1 MSVSIYLGIRPTP
14 LAIRTRGLWDRYLS
28 VSGSDLSKEGEDM
41 DKRSYV
47 LTGGALLVLG
57 VAMLV
62 FMAIASLLGFD
73 LTAFILRLWPL
84 TVTGVGLCFVVPP
97 FLVRGKRGLG
107 GLFIPGMPI
116 LTVGGILLLASV
128 TNAWGVWAWLW
139 PMILISLAMGFLFA
153 AVYMRLIWLLIPAT
167 IIGMNGM
174 VFQFC
179 AITGL
184 WHWWSVL
191 WIIEPLSVGL
201 SLLFIG
207 LRRDIRGL
215 RIAGSILCGIAGA
228 MFMLMLL
235 VLGALWP
242 IALFGPGL
250 LILGGL
256 AMLVWGMLRP
266 LVLPR
271 SALE

>member
-1 MSVSIYLGIRPTP
+1 M
-14 LAIRTRGLWDRYLS
+14 
-28 VSGSDLSKEGEDM
+28 E
-41 DKRSYV
+41 KRSYV
-47 LTGGALLVLG
+47 LTGGALLLLG

-62 FMAIASLLGFD
+62 FMAIASALGFD
-73 LTAFILRLWPL
+73 LAVFVWRLWPL

-215 RIAGSILCGIAGA
+215 KIAGFILCGIAGA

-235 VLGALWP
+235 VLGAWWP
-242 IALFGPGL
+242 IALLGPGL

-256 AMLVWGMLRP
+256 AVVVWGMLRP
-266 LVLPR
+266 LLLPR

>member
-1 MSVSIYLGIRPTP
+1 M
-14 LAIRTRGLWDRYLS
+14 DR
-28 VSGSDLSKEGEDM
+28 
-41 DKRSYV
+41 RSYV
-47 LTGGALLVLG
+47 LTGGVLLVLG
-57 VAMLV
+57 AVMLV
-62 FMAIASLLGFD
+62 FMAVASLLGFD
-73 LTAFILRLWPL
+73 LAAFIWRFWPL

-116 LTVGGILLLASV
+116 LTTGGILLLASV

-139 PMILISLAMGFLFA
+139 PMLLISLAMGFLFA
-153 AVYMRLIWLLIPAT
+153 AVYMRLIWLIIPAT

-191 WIIEPLSVGL
+191 WVIEPLSVGL
-201 SLLFIG
+201 PLLFIG

-215 RIAGSILCGIAGA
+215 KIAGFVLCGIAGA

-235 VLGALWP
+235 VLGAWWP
-242 IALFGPGL
+242 MALFGPGL
-250 LILGGL
+250 LILSGL
-256 AMLVWGMLRP
+256 AMLAWGMLRS
-266 LVLPR
+266 LLLPR

>member
-1 MSVSIYLGIRPTP
+1 MDRRSSV
-14 LAIRTRGLWDRYLS
+14 LS
-28 VSGSDLSKEGEDM
+28 GVAL
-41 DKRSYV
+41 V
-47 LTGGALLVLG
+47 LLG

-62 FMAIASLLGFD
+62 FMAIAAVLGFD
-73 LTAFILRLWPL
+73 LVAFLWRLWPL

-107 GLFIPGMPI
+107 GLFIPGMPT
-116 LTVGGILLLASV
+116 LTTGGILLLASV
-128 TNAWGVWAWLW
+128 TNAWGVWEWLW
-139 PMILISLAMGFLFA
+139 PMLLISLAMGFLFA
-153 AVYMRLIWLLIPAT
+153 AIYMRLIWLIIPAT

-191 WIIEPLSVGL
+191 WVIELVSVGL
-201 SLLFIG
+201 PLLFIG

-215 RIAGSILCGIAGA
+215 RIAGSIICGIAGA

-235 VLGALWP
+235 VLGAWWP
-242 IALFGPGL
+242 IALVGPGL

-256 AMLVWGMLRP
+256 VMLVWGMLHP
-266 LVLPR
+266 KFLPR